1 MNEVAELWWFTE
13 GSVCHPGD
21 GVLLLRC
28 LVSSSLKGMVKAL
41 PCGHLL
47 NCSLDIFSFK
57 LYIILEYIWI
67 NNVVI
72 VSVGQQRDSA
82 IHMHVSVLPKPHP
95 HPGCRMTLSR
105 VSRAILLVLVGYPF

>member
-67 NNVVI
+67 NDVVI
-72 VSVGQQRDSA
+72 VSGGQQRNSA
-82 IHMHVSVLPKPHP
+82 TQIHVSIFP
-95 HPGCRMTLSR
+95 
-105 VSRAILLVLVGYPF
+105 